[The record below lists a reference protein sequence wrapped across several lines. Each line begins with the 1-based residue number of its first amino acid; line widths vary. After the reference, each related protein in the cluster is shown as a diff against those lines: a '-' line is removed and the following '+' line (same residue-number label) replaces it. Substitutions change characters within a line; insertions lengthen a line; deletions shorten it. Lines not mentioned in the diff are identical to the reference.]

1 MSFLCGKWIFNWV
14 SQKVAPVPNPKY
26 NLFRICNAVILLRL
40 PFGMLMIRATWPGSY
55 NYRYSTSASPWSCVS
70 DPDSRSQAET
80 AWIQIRK
87 RIPIF
92 DWIRIQRIPMDPK
105 HWLFSTWRPPP
116 SDRRPALLWC
126 WGNGR
131 QAAAWPAGG
140 RGHPWR
146 SHNGDQHP
154 HPCLNT
160 RHWR

>member
-55 NYRYSTSASPWSCVS
+55 NFPVKLCFGSGFKVPGRNSLDPDPETDSDFWL
-70 DPDSRSQAET
+70 DPDS
-80 AWIQIRK
+80 K
-87 RIPIF
+87 N
-92 DWIRIQRIPMDPK
+92 MDPK